1 MDTRA
6 EIEPAVAEPCRA
18 SAPVTEPPPTLEQ
31 TYRRLAEGLT
41 RFAAGMVGPD
51 DAPDVVASAVA
62 RCLRTDWSTVENG
75 DAYLY
80 RAVYNEA
87 TGLRRRFARRAGLAH
102 RVPRSPTAAEG
113 AERFV
118 DDQLDIG
125 AALATL
131 SPQQRAVIVLT
142 YWNALPVA
150 AVAERLDLAEGTVK
164 KQLARGRAKLRE
176 ELS

>member
-1 MDTRA
+1 MAGPSRSA
-6 EIEPAVAEPCRA
+6 
-18 SAPVTEPPPTLEQ
+18 APVAPPPATLEQ
-31 TYRRLAEGLT
+31 TYRRLADGLT
-41 RFAAGMVGPD
+41 RFAAGMVGAD

-62 RCLRTDWSTVENG
+62 RCLRSDWSTIENG
-75 DAYLY
+75 DAYLF

-102 RVPRSPTAAEG
+102 RVPRSPAAVED
-113 AERFV
+113 AEHVV
-118 DDQLDIG
+118 DDQLDVG

-142 YWNALPVA
+142 YWNALPVS
-150 AVAERLDLAEGTVK
+150 AVADHLDLGEGTVK

-176 ELS
+176 ALS